1 LAIATSLWKT
11 TVESFRDRVASRE
24 PAPAGVSVSAVSAS
38 LGFALVEKVL
48 RIASQRKDFGGDR
61 KRLVFLIDAAQA
73 ASARLARW
81 ADEDVAAFHQYLAS
95 KRARDAIA
103 IDAALR
109 MAIQIPLQIAR
120 ESVTGL
126 DLCAM
131 VAGLI
136 PAAVAA
142 DLGTAVVLLAGA
154 ARATLLSVDA
164 NLVQIS
170 GDSQFYRDVLAERQE
185 LENQAL
191 HKAEKLLEQTNSN
204 AP

>member
-1 LAIATSLWKT
+1 
-11 TVESFRDRVASRE
+11 
-24 PAPAGVSVSAVSAS
+24 VSAVSAS